1 MHFAK
6 SINGE
11 NYKGY
16 VKDNSTI
23 GTIDKHVSAMP
34 APKKGA
40 TKKKVAAA
48 PEGAEGEKK
57 PAKGK
62 KAPTNPFPVV
72 DPLPEPVNQTV
83 KEALSQATSWSNAN
97 NIAKKFAVGTL
108 TTAAY
113 EKRCETFSEMNK
125 LAEEKSSILP
135 QANFLNR
142 HKIPEN
148 RDRYDRRII

>member
-57 PAKGK
+57 PAKGQM
-62 KAPTNPFPVV
+62 
-72 DPLPEPVNQTV
+72 PE
-83 KEALSQATSWSNAN
+83 
-97 NIAKKFAVGTL
+97 IAKV
-108 TTAAY
+108 
-113 EKRCETFSEMNK
+113 
-125 LAEEKSSILP
+125 
-135 QANFLNR
+135 ANHMVTQVIGMKALN
-142 HKIPEN
+142 PPMF
-148 RDRYDRRII
+148 RISCGS